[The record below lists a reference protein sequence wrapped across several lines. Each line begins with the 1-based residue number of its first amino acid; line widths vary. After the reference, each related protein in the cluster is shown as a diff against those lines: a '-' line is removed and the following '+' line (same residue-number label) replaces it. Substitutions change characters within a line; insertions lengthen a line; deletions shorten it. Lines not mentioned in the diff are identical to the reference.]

1 MSSKVLSVKRILP
14 IALAI
19 CVVLVA
25 VALFVPQT
33 ASAGATHDKIV
44 NGYVEDNAGN
54 PYPGVTVAVT
64 IDGNTKSELT
74 NSLGYYDL
82 LFLSAEWTVTS
93 TISVVAQYQSGSPQ
107 STSVAADDSVAQTM
121 TTLIFPYEIPEMG
134 SSLGLIAAGIL
145 VGAVAIVVVTFVRR
159 K

>member
-1 MSSKVLSVKRILP
+1 MILP
-14 IALAI
+14 IALAM

-25 VALFVPQT
+25 VLLSVPKT
-33 ASAGATHDKIV
+33 TSAAGTHDKVV

-54 PYPGVTVAVT
+54 PYPGVTVSVT
-64 IDGNTKSELT
+64 IDGNVKSELT
-74 NSLGYYDL
+74 NSAGYYDL
-82 LFLSAEWTVTS
+82 QFLLAEWTVGS
-93 TISVVAQYQSGSPQ
+93 TIFVVAQYQSGAPQ
-107 STSVAADDSVAQTM
+107 TTNVAADDSFTQTM

>member
-1 MSSKVLSVKRILP
+1 MKKILP

-25 VALFVPQT
+25 VLLSVPKT
-33 ASAGATHDKIV
+33 ASADASNPKTV
-44 NGYVEDNAGN
+44 NGYVRDNAGN
-54 PYPGVTVAVT
+54 PYPGVTVTVT
-64 IDGNTKSELT
+64 IDGNVKSELT
-74 NSLGYYDL
+74 SSLGWYDL
-82 LFLSAEWTVTS
+82 YFLETEWTEGS
-93 TISVVAQYQSGSPQ
+93 TIFVVAQDQYGDQQTTNALADGSIF
-107 STSVAADDSVAQTM
+107 QTM
-121 TTLIFPYEIPEMG
+121 TLLVFPYEIPEMG

>member
-1 MSSKVLSVKRILP
+1 MKRVLP
-14 IALAI
+14 IALAV

-25 VALFVPQT
+25 VLLSVPKT
-33 ASAGATHDKIV
+33 ASAVATHDKVV

-64 IDGNTKSELT
+64 IDGNVKSELT

-82 LFLSAEWTVTS
+82 LFLSAEWTVGS
-93 TISVVAQYQSGSPQ
+93 TIYVVAQYQSGSPQ
-107 STSVAADDSVAQTM
+107 TTSVVADDSMFQTM
-121 TTLIFPYEIPEMG
+121 TLLVFPYEIPEMG